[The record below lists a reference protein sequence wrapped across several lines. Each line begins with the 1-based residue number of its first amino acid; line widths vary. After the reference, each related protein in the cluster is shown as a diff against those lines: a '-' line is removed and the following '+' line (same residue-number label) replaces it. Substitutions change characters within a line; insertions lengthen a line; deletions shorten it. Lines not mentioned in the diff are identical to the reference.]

1 MEDILLVHRKSNAKS
16 AGNTDLSEAA
26 GPVWRTCLRQI
37 LFFEETSFALTCD
50 PDDQVLRGAEALK
63 FLFEVLCGLHSPV
76 LGETEVLG
84 QFRLFVEERRK
95 CGDPLFSEHRK
106 WLQFLTAEIKKIRSE
121 LICGLGSNS
130 YGGIVRKDAKDLHSF
145 SILGSGHLAME
156 ILPWIWQKPI
166 VQMISRNPNEVKL
179 DGAKFSKVQV
189 LNYEDVFDLGEA
201 LVIAA
206 PLQDAEIKELVEKAG
221 GQIKKIFDL
230 RAEENRLPDF
240 IEGKSSLVKISSLK
254 DMFAELAGSNQE
266 NEHKINHIKKVI
278 SERVVRF
285 MERSELRP
293 MGWDDIC
300 A

>member
-16 AGNTDLSEAA
+16 DLSEAA
-26 GPVWRTCLRQI
+26 GPVWRTCLRQV
-37 LFFEETSFALTCD
+37 LFFEETSFQLNCE
-50 PDDQVLRGAEALK
+50 PEDQVLRGADALK
-63 FLFEVLCGLHSPV
+63 FLLEVLCGLHSPV

-106 WLQFLTAEIKKIRSE
+106 WLQFLTMEIKRIRSE
-121 LICGLGSNS
+121 LVCRLGSNS
-130 YGGIVRKDAKDLHSF
+130 YGGIVRKDGKDLQSF
-145 SILGSGHLAME
+145 SILGSGHLARE
-156 ILPWIWQKPI
+156 ILPWIWQKPD
-166 VQMISRNPNEVKL
+166 VQMVSRSPQGVKL
-179 DGAKFSKVQV
+179 DAAKFSKVRV
-189 LNYEDVFDLGEA
+189 TNYSEVSDLGEA

-206 PLQDAEIKELVEKAG
+206 PLSDSEIKALVEKAG
-221 GQIKKIFDL
+221 LRLKKIFDL
-230 RAEENRLPDF
+230 RGEENRLPESF
-240 IEGKSSLVKISSLK
+240 IEMNSSSVKVSSLK
-254 DMFAELAGSNQE
+254 DMFAELAGSNRE
-266 NEHKINHIKKVI
+266 NESKINLIKQVI